1 MKRKISWKIIFMMLL
16 FGIGSLILLAVT
28 FSSICLTYTG
38 TVTFLATISLVS
50 YSGLYLYERYE
61 KL

>member
-1 MKRKISWKIIFMMLL
+1 MMLL
-16 FGIGSLILLAVT
+16 FSVSSLILLAVT

-38 TVTFLATISLVS
+38 TVTFLATISLAS

>member
-1 MKRKISWKIIFMMLL
+1 MKRKISWKTIFMMLL
-16 FGIGSLILLAVT
+16 FGISSLVLLAVT

-38 TVTFLATISLVS
+38 TVTFLATITLAS